1 MSEFTSRIG
10 VTECFFHFDG
20 VESNESGRKVPDAIR
35 KESAFSFRDRPD
47 GIPGGK
53 KVYDY
58 TTLLIKVGT
67 DLDIGKGKQMTAKI
81 TPDLISSLR
90 RELQTVRQQSLLAT
104 RQGDFMKVARLTAH
118 AARLNKSIMDAE
130 GELLAQ
136 A

>member
-1 MSEFTSRIG
+1 
-10 VTECFFHFDG
+10 
-20 VESNESGRKVPDAIR
+20 
-35 KESAFSFRDRPD
+35 
-47 GIPGGK
+47 
-53 KVYDY
+53 
-58 TTLLIKVGT
+58 
-67 DLDIGKGKQMTAKI
+67 MTAKI